1 MSGFYSKDFILESAF
16 GQYHFSSIAVYTI
29 ATIGAVFT
37 TLYSVKV
44 LYLTFLASPN
54 GPYNY
59 YHTRDWQIINQS
71 KEIHSMLLIYGNI
84 IVNAALYVKKNMG
97 MDSFYDAYDRL
108 KEKINSFDTFEAIDP
123 SILQSLLNEIHT
135 VLWKELMYPRLSF
148 WGYTAGYL
156 ENNFIED
163 TRKSINV
170 AIENYSQDIKNS
182 HSHHH
187 ANEGDLYMM
196 LPLIILAVFSIFF
209 GYITKDIFLGL
220 GTGFFSDNSI
230 FIHPNHEIMI
240 NTEFGVPTMFKLLP
254 FGFTVIF
261 SVLAIVFSEFLP
273 ESLIGFK
280 FSRFGYNIFGFF
292 NQRFLVDHFYN
303 KYIVESILKLGGQ
316 TTRVLDKGAIELI
329 GPFGLELGLI
339 KLSKNIASLN
349 TGVVTSYALYILVG
363 MISYLTF
370 NMFIAQIGWDFVLLV
385 LLAGF
390 SLMMSSIPSPSCPNP
405 STQARRRGSEGG

>member
-1 MSGFYSKDFILESAF
+1 
-16 GQYHFSSIAVYTI
+16 
-29 ATIGAVFT
+29 
-37 TLYSVKV
+37 
-44 LYLTFLASPN
+44 
-54 GPYNY
+54 
-59 YHTRDWQIINQS
+59 
-71 KEIHSMLLIYGNI
+71 
-84 IVNAALYVKKNMG
+84 
-97 MDSFYDAYDRL
+97 
-108 KEKINSFDTFEAIDP
+108 
-123 SILQSLLNEIHT
+123 
-135 VLWKELMYPRLSF
+135 
-148 WGYTAGYL
+148 
-156 ENNFIED
+156 
-163 TRKSINV
+163 
-170 AIENYSQDIKNS
+170 
-182 HSHHH
+182 
-187 ANEGDLYMM
+187 MM

-370 NMFIAQIGWDFVLLV
+370 NMFIAQIG
-385 LLAGF
+385 
-390 SLMMSSIPSPSCPNP
+390 
-405 STQARRRGSEGG
+405 